1 VHVQVEERR
10 FEIAATD
17 RYAGRKGWTQH
28 QCNSLYG
35 HEQCLVSRRRGV
47 HAASMEDP
55 ADTKHVRSSPP
66 GRSAHCGSG
75 RRMTLDQVRK
85 RIDELSELADERRR
99 ECGSQLATLMGDAS
113 IDFLDRA
120 ERQELHELQLQ
131 LPTFAELREQASAR
145 IRQRIAD

>member
-1 VHVQVEERR
+1 
-10 FEIAATD
+10 
-17 RYAGRKGWTQH
+17 
-28 QCNSLYG
+28 
-35 HEQCLVSRRRGV
+35 
-47 HAASMEDP
+47 
-55 ADTKHVRSSPP
+55 
-66 GRSAHCGSG
+66 
-75 RRMTLDQVRK
+75 MTLDQVRK

-145 IRQRIAD
+145 IRQRIADRKAAADARRTA